1 MGTATAPIVTDLT
14 TEEWSALERH
24 ATLIESV
31 FSEME
36 NKGQMVEKERAAL
49 REALDAVQA
58 ERRKIATGIDDPRQ
72 TVWNQDE
79 SRRKKAALYKLYIQ
93 SVTLGEV
100 TDKIA
105 KRFISGKW
113 SIIPRPSLG
122 GVKKKKGK
130 KPKGKVGELLLLL
143 DFLYNVNDDEN
154 FNQLLYKFIQDM
166 ILFGESYIELAYRN
180 NIPAN
185 MYSLPTPN
193 MEYVADKFNV
203 VKSYTFGSIESS
215 ILLKQKK
222 IKPEYVFRTWVP
234 SLLNPL
240 RGFSVVEGMVNPVF
254 SDQMMIRSQQST
266 FQNLYSS
273 APVVYEMK
281 ENSTSSMAKSFT
293 TWLRE
298 NSWGVNNSGNERVL
312 YGGVQAKALALKP
325 LEAEFLDGR
334 EVNKKEIKG
343 RMHVPD
349 DFTDETSERNFRFDV
364 LDFYKEL
371 FLEAFNYAIIQRRFK
386 IQDWVLDISFADYAA
401 DPYAERVKTL
411 GEKRKE
417 QQLEEETKYDG
428 EPLIVFET
436 HAQDQNQTAGKASKT
451 PGSDDPVARS
461 KRGSRTAPGKGKDKK
476 GASKPPAPPDKD
488 K

>member
-1 MGTATAPIVTDLT
+1 MGTAVAPIVTDLN

-24 ATLIESV
+24 SSLIESV

-36 NKGQMVEKERAAL
+36 NKGQMVERERTAL
-49 REALDAVQA
+49 QEALGAIQA
-58 ERRKIATGIDDPRQ
+58 ERRKLATGTDDPRQ
-72 TVWNQDE
+72 SIWNQDE
-79 SRRKKAALYKLYIQ
+79 SRRKKQALYKLYLQ
-93 SVTLGEV
+93 STTLGEV

-122 GVKKKKGK
+122 GIKKKKGK
-130 KPKGKVGELLLLL
+130 KPKGKVGELLVLL

-154 FNQLLYKFIQDM
+154 FNQLLYKYVQDM
-166 ILFGESYIELAYRN
+166 ILFGESYIEMSYRN
-180 NIPAN
+180 GKPSN
-185 MYSLPTPN
+185 MYSLPTPY

-203 VKSYTFGSIESS
+203 VKKYTFGTPDNSITKMKA
-215 ILLKQKK
+215 L
-222 IKPEYVFRTWVP
+222 KPEYVFRTWVP
-234 SLLNPL
+234 NLLNPL
-240 RGFSVVEGMVNPVF
+240 RGFSVVEGMVNPIF
-254 SDQMMIRSQQST
+254 SDQMMVRSQQST

-293 TWLRE
+293 AWLRD

-334 EVNKKEIKG
+334 EVNKSEIKG
-343 RMHVPD
+343 RMHVPE

-371 FLEAFNYAIIQRRFK
+371 FLEAFNYTIIQRRFG

-401 DPYAERVKTL
+401 DPYAERVKML

-417 QQLEEETKYDG
+417 QQLEEETPYDRT
-428 EPLIVFET
+428 PLIVFET

-461 KRGSRTAPGKGKDKK
+461 KRGSRTKPGKGKDKK
-476 GASKPPAPPDKD
+476 GTDKPPAPPDKD